1 MFCAIECR
9 YRCKARRITKCPSRG
24 RAEQQYVTSPRAL
37 SNTKAFAIFDSKLG
51 DISVGHA
58 NNQIYCSLLHGFH
71 FRFFLL
77 IFINVTR

>member
-37 SNTKAFAIFDSKLG
+37 SNTKAFAIFDPKLG

-58 NNQIYCSLLHGFH
+58 NILLLAAWFS
-71 FRFFLL
+71 FS
-77 IFINVTR
+77 IFINPNQCYNR